1 MVKILIGLIL
11 GIICGFLYRLGGWEK
26 GNKLFR
32 RLGCPALALG
42 LYLWLKGGSL
52 CFWWAYL
59 LSFGLSVGAIST
71 YNDWI
76 TDGDENWLCW
86 LMTGAIYSLAMFP
99 LLWIGINW
107 YALFIRTFVLSLGT
121 MFIREFTGND
131 FIEEFG
137 TGFLYLTTIP
147 LLMI

>member
-32 RLGCPALALG
+32 RIGCPLIALIF
-42 LYLWLKGGSL
+42 LWILDGFKSSL
-52 CFWWAYL
+52 WWAYL
-59 LSFGLSVGAIST
+59 LSFGLSYGAMST
-71 YNDWI
+71 YHDYLTN
-76 TDGDENWLCW
+76 GDENWLCW
-86 LMTGAIYSLAMFP
+86 LMTGSGYSLAYIP
-99 LLWIGINW
+99 LLWIGITPL
-107 YALFIRTFVLSLGT
+107 ALIIRTVVLSLGT

-147 LLMI
+147 LLII